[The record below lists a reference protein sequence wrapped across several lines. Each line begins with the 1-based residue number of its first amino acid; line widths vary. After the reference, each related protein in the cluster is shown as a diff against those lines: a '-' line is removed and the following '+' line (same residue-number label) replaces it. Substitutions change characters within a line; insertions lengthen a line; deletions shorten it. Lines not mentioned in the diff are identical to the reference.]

1 MCITSG
7 KVVFF
12 CFANLRGLYA
22 RILQTQFYGYPLRG
36 SRKSVIKRFSFIM
49 SAMSYLYIGSQ
60 KFFII
65 LNNDERKLYT
75 KSNSDLSGHSRKD
88 VAERFQNVGNY
99 DLFLHQI
106 RIFTDQLTLI
116 NVHVYLMQI

>member
-1 MCITSG
+1 
-7 KVVFF
+7 
-12 CFANLRGLYA
+12 
-22 RILQTQFYGYPLRG
+22 
-36 SRKSVIKRFSFIM
+36 M